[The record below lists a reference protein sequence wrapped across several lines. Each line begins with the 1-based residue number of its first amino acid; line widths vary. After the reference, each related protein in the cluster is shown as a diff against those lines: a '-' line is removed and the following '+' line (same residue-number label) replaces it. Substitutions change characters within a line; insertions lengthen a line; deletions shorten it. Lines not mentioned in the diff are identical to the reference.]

1 MQATKILIVDD
12 DPLQLRRMAG
22 ILGAHYA
29 IDTLDRGAGFKEALA
44 RYAPDLVILDIELPD
59 VNGIALCRELKA
71 HSETAATPVVFHSSH
86 DTLDER
92 MEAYEAGGEDFLLKS
107 MGADE
112 LLAKVGIMLEWISRN
127 RLLAKEEQAARAAA
141 DAVKHDLSEIG
152 IALEAL
158 RQMGV
163 SDDMQS
169 LARVGVD
176 ALSDWRIDAN
186 VQVRVGKD
194 KYTLNP
200 RGHATPLETSI
211 IHNSRLSGPVF
222 QFRDHLALN
231 FDHASILVRNLPQG
245 DAVKLQRVRD
255 LCSVLGEGLDARARA
270 LEVAASLQER
280 NMVLTSFAAQAE
292 KALLQLQGEWRE
304 RQGAVAAAL
313 QALKDELEQ
322 DFLRLAL
329 SKDEEKRCLVTLG
342 RGMTEV
348 TQVSA
353 RELAADMTLRTLRE
367 KLAHYGRQR

>member
-186 VQVRVGKD
+186 
-194 KYTLNP
+194 
-200 RGHATPLETSI
+200 
-211 IHNSRLSGPVF
+211 
-222 QFRDHLALN
+222 
-231 FDHASILVRNLPQG
+231 
-245 DAVKLQRVRD
+245 
-255 LCSVLGEGLDARARA
+255 
-270 LEVAASLQER
+270 
-280 NMVLTSFAAQAE
+280 
-292 KALLQLQGEWRE
+292 
-304 RQGAVAAAL
+304 
-313 QALKDELEQ
+313 
-322 DFLRLAL
+322 
-329 SKDEEKRCLVTLG
+329 
-342 RGMTEV
+342 
-348 TQVSA
+348 
-353 RELAADMTLRTLRE
+353 
-367 KLAHYGRQR
+367 